1 MKHLL
6 MTLCMSFALAAAE
19 PPKSDPK
26 PPAGI
31 PASAVKAGDNTW
43 RHTDS
48 NGKTWLYVR
57 TPFGFN
63 RMEEKPKTEDEQARS
78 KDKAAAP
85 AFRVSAVNNGV
96 VTFERD
102 TPFGKS
108 KWTRKRA
115 ELSPDEHAVL
125 SAFETAAR
133 PAQKQPA
140 LKQ

>member
-6 MTLCMSFALAAAE
+6 ITLSMTFVLAAAE
-19 PPKSDPK
+19 PPKESPK

-31 PASAVKAGDNTW
+31 PAGAVAAGDHTW

-48 NGKTWLYVR
+48 GGKTWLYVR

-63 RMEEKPKTEDEQARS
+63 RMEEKPGAKASEQNRTTE
-78 KDKAAAP
+78 KAAAP
-85 AFRVSAVNNGV
+85 AFRVSSVKDGV

-115 ELSPDEHAVL
+115 ELGPDEQTAL
-125 SAFETAAR
+125 SAFEAAAS
-133 PAQKQPA
+133 PAK
-140 LKQ
+140 KE

>member
-6 MTLCMSFALAAAE
+6 ITLCMTFALAASE
-19 PPKSDPK
+19 PPKPAPK

-31 PASAVKAGDNTW
+31 PAAAVPAGDNTW

-48 NGKTWLYVR
+48 SGKTWLYVQ

-63 RMEEKPKTEDEQARS
+63 RMEEKATPGAAEQARS
-78 KDKAAAP
+78 GDKAAAP
-85 AFRVSAVNNGV
+85 AIRVSSVKDGV

-115 ELSPDEHAVL
+115 ELSAGELAAL
-125 SAFETAAR
+125 SAFDSAAPAAR
-133 PAQKQPA
+133 K
-140 LKQ
+140 